1 MKTNILIKNGLIVTL
16 DSQRRIITDGAI
28 AVSGNKI
35 TEVGKSKELAKKY
48 QAEKV
53 IDASNKL
60 VLPGF
65 INCHVHVTQQISKG
79 FVPDHVPAVP
89 WVFDWQIR
97 IYPHMT
103 PDDQYISSLLAF
115 IEMIK
120 TGTTCFCEA
129 CTAYDPGVVARAME
143 EIGIRGVIGKWTW
156 DIPLEPKEVRAT
168 TPQAVEGLE
177 RVIKEYDGRAGGRIR
192 AWALLIGIGTAT
204 DELLKR
210 AKELADKHGVGLVM
224 HQSVTPDEAEEYTK
238 KVGKRPIEHFQ
249 DLGILGEN
257 VSLVHMLDVSDKE
270 VAILARDRVN
280 IVHCPTSAL
289 RLAYG
294 ATKIGKFPEMIK
306 AGVNLC
312 LGCDGA
318 NCSNHLDMGRAVYL
332 AAGIFKDGRM
342 DINLV
347 PAETALEMGT
357 INGARALLLHNEIG
371 SLEAGKKADL
381 ILFDRNRPEWV
392 PMLNVV
398 RSLVYSAD
406 GKSVDTVII
415 DGQTVMEEGK
425 LTKVDEEAVYKEA
438 QRRAQEIIART
449 KLSAPSRWPLV

>member
-1 MKTNILIKNGLIVTL
+1 MKADILIKNGLIVTL
-16 DSQRRIITDGAI
+16 DAQRRVITDGALAISGAKI
-28 AVSGNKI
+28 A
-35 TEVGKSKELAKKY
+35 EVGKSSEICQKYEAKRVIN
-48 QAEKV
+48 ASEKV
-53 IDASNKL
+53 

-65 INCHVHVTQQISKG
+65 INCHVHLTQQISKG
-79 FVPDHVPAVP
+79 FVPDDVPAVP
-89 WVFDWQIR
+89 WVFDWQIK
-97 IYPHMT
+97 IYPYMS
-103 PDDQYISSLLAF
+103 PEDQYISSLLAF

-129 CTAYDPGVVARAME
+129 CTAYDPASVTRAME
-143 EIGIRGVIGKWTW
+143 EIGMRGVIGKWTW
-156 DIPLEPKEVRAT
+156 DIPSAPREVKAST
-168 TPQAVEGLE
+168 SQAIEGLE
-177 RVIKEYDGRAGGRIR
+177 RVIMEYDGRAGGRIR

-204 DELLKR
+204 DQLLKG
-210 AKELADKHGVGLVM
+210 AKELADKYRVGLVM
-224 HQSVTPDEAEEYTK
+224 HQSVTPDEVEEYSN
-238 KVGKRPIEHFQ
+238 KVGKRPIEHFH

-270 VAILARDRVN
+270 VEILARDRVN
-280 IVHCPTSAL
+280 VVHCPTSAL

-294 ATKIGKFPEMIK
+294 ATKIGKFPEMLK
-306 AGVNLC
+306 TGVNLC

-318 NCSNHLDMGRAVYL
+318 NCSNHMDMGRAIYL

-342 DINLV
+342 DINQV

-357 INGARALLLHNEIG
+357 INGARALLLHDEIG
-371 SLEAGKKADL
+371 SLEAGKKADI

-415 DGQTVMEEGK
+415 DGQIVMEEGK
-425 LTKVDEEAVYKEA
+425 LTKVDEGAVYKEA
-438 QRRAQEIIART
+438 QRRAEEIISRT
-449 KLSAPSRWPLV
+449 NLVAPSRWPSV